1 MAIRKLKEQKRKRIP
16 VSGNKDILTV
26 EGKDDGFVYR
36 WVNDTDEG
44 RIATFKA
51 AGYETVDAPDI
62 EIGQADVKEAST
74 LGKTVTKNVGQGTT
88 AVLMRIDQKWYDE
101 DQAVKAD
108 GVRAKVESLNE
119 HIEGLSGKHGSI
131 KIS

>member
-1 MAIRKLKEQKRKRIP
+1 MATRKQAASKRTRVP

-26 EGKDDGFVYR
+26 KGKDDGFVYR

-44 RIATFKA
+44 RIQTFKD

-62 EIGQADVKEAST
+62 ETGGTDVKEATT

-88 AVLMRIDQKWYDE
+88 AVLMKIDRKWYKE
-101 DQAVKAD
+101 DQDAKAKV
-108 GVRAKVESLNE
+108 VRSKVESLNE

-131 KIS
+131 NIS